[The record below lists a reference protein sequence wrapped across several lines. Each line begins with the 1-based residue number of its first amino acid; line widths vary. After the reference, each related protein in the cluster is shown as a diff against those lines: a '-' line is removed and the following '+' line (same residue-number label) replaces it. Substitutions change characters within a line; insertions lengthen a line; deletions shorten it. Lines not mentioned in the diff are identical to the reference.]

1 MKVLVIGGT
10 ADGRKLATELF
21 DLGFDVIYSIA
32 GIVRKATVPGPVIS
46 GGFTQFGGLEKYVI
60 DNQITHLVDATH
72 PFAQR
77 MSDSIS
83 QVSDRLSIPAI
94 RFHREQWLKTA
105 QDNWIEVVEWAEL
118 IEKVAAHQSL
128 FITAGQIS
136 QQVVD
141 QLSKQAKH
149 LLLRTA
155 MPAKINF
162 PANVTWLKA
171 IGPFLLGDEKQL
183 LKQYKIDAIISKN
196 SGGDATYAKI
206 VAAAQADIPVYQF
219 KRPLLA
225 PVQYEFDNATSCIA
239 LLQRFLTTT
248 RSDSL
253 SLSSMPISKATSD
266 TASTEFKNEI

>member
-21 DLGFDVIYSIA
+21 QLGFNVIYSIA

-46 GGFTQFGGLEKYVI
+46 GGFTQFGGLDKYI
-60 DNQITHLVDATH
+60 TDNQITHLVDATH
-72 PFAQR
+72 PFAQQ
-77 MSDSIS
+77 MSNTIA
-83 QVSDRLSIPAI
+83 QVSNSLSIPAI
-94 RFHREQWLKTA
+94 RFDRKPWLKTQ
-105 QDNWIEVVEWAEL
+105 QDNWIEVVEWPEL

-136 QQVVD
+136 QEIVE
-141 QLSKQAKH
+141 QLATQAKH

-155 MPAKINF
+155 MPAKIDL

-171 IGPFLLGDEKQL
+171 IGPFVLEDEKQL

-206 VAAAQADIPVYQF
+206 QAAAQAGIPVYQF
-219 KRPLLA
+219 KRPQLA
-225 PVQYEFDNATSCIA
+225 PLQYEFDNAASCIA
-239 LLQRFLTTT
+239 LLQTLLAS
-248 RSDSL
+248 SDAAL
-253 SLSSMPISKATSD
+253 LSSI
-266 TASTEFKNEI
+266 ASTEFKNEI